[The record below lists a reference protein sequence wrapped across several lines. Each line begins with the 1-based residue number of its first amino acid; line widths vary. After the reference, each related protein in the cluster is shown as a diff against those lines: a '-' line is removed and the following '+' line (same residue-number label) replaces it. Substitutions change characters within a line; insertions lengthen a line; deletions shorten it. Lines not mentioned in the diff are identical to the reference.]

1 MVKEKLS
8 VLIIE
13 KDLSS
18 LDAPDD
24 YLLDKTWI
32 VDAKLTGCVFLKI
45 DEHGL
50 SSLFDNRAGHFWCTG
65 VC

>member
-1 MVKEKLS
+1 MRETVKGKLS

-32 VDAKLTGCVFLKI
+32 VDASG
-45 DEHGL
+45 
-50 SSLFDNRAGHFWCTG
+50 S
-65 VC
+65 